1 MSKYNPLTRSRSG
14 REKSGKNKHEI
25 PDYKSRVEVGSS
37 HGLLEGSGGEADVEF
52 VKKMESVGEVASL
65 GVSYG
70 KMYRTVAWSRKRGA
84 IIT

>member
-52 VKKMESVGEVASL
+52 VKKLESVGEVASL
-65 GVSYG
+65 EQRWGNSWTTSL
-70 KMYRTVAWSRKRGA
+70 RTR
-84 IIT
+84 